1 MGRSAALPGS
11 RAAGP
16 KTCPLRLLP
25 AGLLAAPLLAVPAPL
40 GSQLLEM
47 PGPNDPAS
55 AQYVHRAWTVEDGL
69 PVNYPNWL
77 LQGRNGY
84 LWLTTFDGLVRFDG
98 VRFRVFNTAHSPGLP
113 TNRVLEL
120 VEDDDGSLWFLT
132 EGNRAV
138 HMHDGAFTVVP
149 TEDPVGRGLERTPEG
164 EIWIL
169 TRTELG
175 RGKPDSTF
183 EVEYRFPAEVDVADL
198 YGTASGEFWISTW
211 DGRLACYREGG
222 ITWFGPDD
230 GLSVGWIHDLHR
242 SPDGR
247 IWVAGDEGLRVRA
260 PGADRFEPIR
270 GPDGRTWTRRTWSFI
285 PPAEGSGLLI
295 RTDSAIWSH
304 GEEGFERY
312 LQGAVSQNSPDA
324 HLRARDGALWVA
336 RDERLYRDR
345 RLVFEAPDRILR
357 LLEDRE
363 GGIWVASD
371 GLHRLRRSSFTVL
384 GEPEGLVRNVY
395 SIAQQSDGTL
405 WFGTLRHGLASL
417 RGGRVRVYG
426 EGRGLFS
433 NLPFSVY
440 VDRDDGLW
448 VGFWR
453 GGTCAFDGVECR
465 RPTGI
470 EGLETSTVRAI
481 YHDSRGDHWFGTD
494 EGLYRRRGERWK
506 RYGLA
511 DGLPT
516 DAIRVVKE
524 GADGALWIGTYGGG
538 IVRMSGDRI
547 ESLDTS
553 HGLSHDLIRSIYVDG
568 DGVVWVGTE
577 GRGLNRV
584 FVSPG
589 DPLSAA
595 RITAYTT
602 EAGLFSDVVH
612 QIVEDDVG
620 RLWMSSNQG
629 IFWADREDLEAF
641 ARGDADE
648 VHVVSYTERDGLR
661 NREANG
667 GVQSPAIEDGEGR
680 IWFSMID
687 GVAVVDPSRVRRNEV
702 APPVVIESVVTEERE
717 IDPLART
724 GIDLE
729 PEERELEIR
738 YTGLSLLAPETVRF
752 RYRLEGFDRDWVSA
766 GARRVAFYTNVPPG
780 TYTFRVVASNHDGVW
795 NEEGAALRLSV
806 TPFFYETGW
815 FVAAI
820 VGLVGIAGLA
830 GLRWRDR
837 HTRARAERLE
847 ALVTER
853 TDELLRQRETVA
865 RQAEHLRELD
875 EAKSRFFANISH
887 EFRTPLTLT
896 IGPLEDLREG
906 LRGDLSPDAVESL
919 ELALRNSRRLLA
931 LVDELLAV
939 ARLEAGEIRLQA
951 RRGDIA
957 AFLRQMGRE
966 YAHLAERKR
975 IEVRFDLPSEPVPLW
990 FDPQLLE
997 KVIGNLLS
1005 NALKFTPEGGKVR
1018 LALMHSRVADTG
1030 AAPSVEAEAEGSAPG
1045 IVIVEVR
1052 DSGPGIP
1059 AGEIPK
1065 IFRRFYRYRTD
1076 DGPVEPGTGI
1086 GLSLA
1091 KELAELHGGGI
1102 EVESEAG
1109 FGAVFRVTLP
1119 RGRDHLEPEEIAD
1132 DGEDRV
1138 PGWLEPASPPS
1149 PRRPELAPADRTT
1162 PSPRGAPANERRG
1175 DGPRHRSPLD
1185 DADVTTV
1192 LVVDDDPDLRAYVR
1206 DHLASA
1212 YRVLE
1217 AGDGGEALELAR
1229 DRTPDLVI
1237 SDLMMP
1243 VLDGHG
1249 LVQALKEDRRT
1260 DYIPVILLT
1269 AKASPEEK
1277 LEGLGEGADDFVT
1290 KPFDM
1295 AELEARV
1302 ENLIS
1307 SRRRL
1312 RTRYRSERVL
1322 RPERVEVPSADAA
1335 FLESVR
1341 AVIEDNLH
1349 DEEFSVDDL
1358 ASVLGRS
1365 RSNLYRRL
1373 REVHDDPP
1381 AEVIKSMR
1389 LERAAQ
1395 LLEAD
1400 FGSVGKVA
1408 YSCGFKSVSHFS
1420 RCFKERF
1427 GAPPSEYPPAVP

>member
-1 MGRSAALPGS
+1 MGRSPALPGS
-11 RAAGP
+11 RAAAP
-16 KTCPLRLLP
+16 RRSYRRLLP
-25 AGLLAAPLLAVPAPL
+25 AGLLAAPILAVPGPL
-40 GSQLLEM
+40 RPQLPEM
-47 PGPNDPAS
+47 PVPTDPAL
-55 AQYVHRAWTVEDGL
+55 AQYVHRVWTVENGL
-69 PVNYPNWL
+69 PVNFPNRL

-98 VRFRVFNTAHSPGLP
+98 VRFRVFNTANSPGLP
-113 TNRVLEL
+113 TNRILDL

-138 HMHDGAFTVVP
+138 HMRDGAFTVVP
-149 TEDPVGRGLERTPEG
+149 TEDHVGRALERTTEG

-169 TRTELG
+169 TRRELG
-175 RGKPDSTF
+175 RGMPDSTF

-198 YGTASGEFWISTW
+198 YATGSGEFWISTW
-211 DGRLACYREGG
+211 DGRLACFREGG
-222 ITWFGPDD
+222 ITWFGPDE
-230 GLSVGWIHDLHR
+230 GLSVGWIHDVHQ

-247 IWVAGDEGLRVRA
+247 IWVAGDEGLRVRVSD
-260 PGADRFEPIR
+260 GERFEPFR
-270 GPDGRTWTRRTWSFI
+270 GPDGRTWTHRTWSLI
-285 PPAEGSGLLI
+285 PGAEGSGLLI

-304 GEEGFERY
+304 GEEGFETY
-312 LQGAVSQNSPDA
+312 LHGAVSQNSPDA
-324 HLRARDGALWVA
+324 HLRTRDGALWVA
-336 RDERLYRDR
+336 RDRRLYRDR
-345 RLVFEAPDRILR
+345 RLVFEAPDRIVR

-363 GGIWVASD
+363 GGLWVASD

-405 WFGTLRHGLASL
+405 WFGTLRHGLARL
-417 RGGRVRVYG
+417 RDGRIRVFG

-440 VDRDDGLW
+440 VDRDDRLW
-448 VGFWR
+448 LGFWR
-453 GGTCAFDGVECR
+453 GGACTFDGVECA
-465 RPTGI
+465 RPTGVP
-470 EGLETSTVRAI
+470 GFETSTVRAI
-481 YHDSRGDHWFGTD
+481 FHDSRGDHWIGTD
-494 EGLYRRRGERWK
+494 EGLYLRRGERW
-506 RYGLA
+506 RRFGLS

-524 GADGALWIGTYGGG
+524 GSDGALWIGTYGGG
-538 IVRMSGDRI
+538 IVRISGGRI
-547 ESLDTS
+547 ESLNTS
-553 HGLSHDLIRSIYVDG
+553 HGLSHDLIRSIYVDA
-568 DGVVWVGTE
+568 DGVLWVGTE
-577 GRGLNRV
+577 GRGLNRIV
-584 FVSPG
+584 L
-589 DPLSAA
+589 DPRAPLTAA
-595 RITAYTT
+595 RITSFTT
-602 EAGLFSDVVH
+602 EDGLFSDVVH
-612 QIVEDDVG
+612 QIVEDDFG

-641 ARGDADE
+641 ARGDIDR

-667 GVQSPAIEDGEGR
+667 GVQSPAIADREGR

-687 GVAVVDPSRVRRNEV
+687 GVAVVDPSRIRRNEV
-702 APPVVIESVVTEERE
+702 APPVVIESVVTERRE
-717 IDPLART
+717 IDPLRT
-724 GIDLE
+724 AEIELE
-729 PEERELEIR
+729 AEERELEIR
-738 YTGLSLLAPETVRF
+738 YTGLSLLAPEKVRF
-752 RYRLEGFDRDWVSA
+752 RYKLEGFDRDWVSA
-766 GARRVAFYTNVPPG
+766 GARRVAFYTNLPPAS
-780 TYTFRVVASNHDGVW
+780 YTLHVVASNNDGVW
-795 NEEGAALRLSV
+795 NEEGASLRLSV
-806 TPFFYETGW
+806 APFFYETGW

-820 VGLVGIAGLA
+820 VGLVGIGGLTA
-830 GLRWRDR
+830 LRWRDR
-837 HTRARAERLE
+837 HTRARAEMLE

-853 TDELLRQRETVA
+853 TDELVRQGETVA

-906 LRGDLSPDAVESL
+906 LRGELSSDAVESL
-919 ELALRNSRRLLA
+919 ELALRNSRRLLV

-951 RRGDIA
+951 RRGDLA
-957 AFLRQMGRE
+957 AFLRQTGRE
-966 YAHLAERKR
+966 YAHLAERKQ
-975 IEVRFDLPSEPVPLW
+975 IEVRLNLPSEPVPLW

-1005 NALKFTPEGGKVR
+1005 NALKFTPDGGKVR
-1018 LALMHSRVADTG
+1018 LALMESHDAEDA
-1030 AAPSVEAEAEGSAPG
+1030 AAPSMEEGAEGSAPG
-1045 IVIVEVR
+1045 MVTIEIR

-1059 AGEIPK
+1059 EDEIPK
-1065 IFRRFYRYRTD
+1065 IFRRFYRYGAE
-1076 DGPVEPGTGI
+1076 DGPLEPGTGI

-1091 KELAELHGGGI
+1091 KELAELHRGRI
-1102 EVESEAG
+1102 EVESELG
-1109 FGAVFRVTLP
+1109 FGTVFRVTLP
-1119 RGRDHLEPEEIAD
+1119 RGRDHLHPDEIAEE
-1132 DGEDRV
+1132 GGDRV
-1138 PGWLEPASPPS
+1138 LERQA
-1149 PRRPELAPADRTT
+1149 T
-1162 PSPRGAPANERRG
+1162 PSPTSPMRPEPAPPDGTAPSPHGAPASERLSES
-1175 DGPRHRSPLD
+1175 PRHQSPLD
-1185 DADVTTV
+1185 DADITTI

-1206 DHLASA
+1206 DHLSSS

-1217 AGDGGEALELAR
+1217 AGDGEEALDLAR
-1229 DRTPDLVI
+1229 SCTPDLVI

-1260 DYIPVILLT
+1260 DFIPVVLLT
-1269 AKASPEEK
+1269 AKVSPEEK

-1302 ENLIS
+1302 GNLIS

-1312 RTRYRSERVL
+1312 RVRYRSQRVL
-1322 RPERVEVPSADAA
+1322 RPEPVEVLSADAA
-1335 FLESVR
+1335 FLEAVR
-1341 AVIEDNLH
+1341 AVVEENLH

-1358 ASVLGRS
+1358 ARVLGRS

-1389 LERAAQ
+1389 LERAAH
-1395 LLEAD
+1395 LLEAE
-1400 FGSVGKVA
+1400 FGSVAKVA

-1427 GAPPSEYPPAVP
+1427 GVPPSEYPTTVP